1 MLTEKILA
9 KLGTSEEKLIALL
22 DHEVREIFATMV
34 GGEVAFSKTTDTAT
48 HFSDSVS
55 AMVGFAGGYNGMIA
69 INAQHHVALK
79 FSGQMLGMAPEE
91 CEDDIADSLGE
102 IANMIGGS
110 FKHQFVNDGHE
121 VKLSTPSVITGE
133 EYQMTVCSLPDT
145 LTLLFDYDEETFT
158 VSLYLETND

>member
-1 MLTEKILA
+1 MLGEKILS
-9 KLGTSEEKLIALL
+9 KLKSSQEELIVLL
-22 DHEVREIFATMV
+22 DNDVREIFATMV
-34 GGEVAFSKTTDTAT
+34 GGEVAFIKTTDTMT

-69 INAQHHVALK
+69 INTPHHLALK
-79 FSGQMLGMAPEE
+79 FSGEMLGMEPEE
-91 CEDDIADSLGE
+91 CEEDISDSLGE

-110 FKHQFVNDGHE
+110 FKHHFVNDGHE

-145 LTLLFDYDEETFT
+145 LTLLFSSGEESFT
-158 VSLYLETND
+158 ISLYLETND